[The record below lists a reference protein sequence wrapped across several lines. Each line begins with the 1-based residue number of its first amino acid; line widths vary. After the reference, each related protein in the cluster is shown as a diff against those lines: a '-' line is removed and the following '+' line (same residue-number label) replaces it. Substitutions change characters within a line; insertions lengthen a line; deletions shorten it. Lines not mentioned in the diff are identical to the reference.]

1 MAGSSVVSVRVPRWA
16 KRVLDE
22 RGVEYQRI
30 IREVLIALAE
40 SASGAARER
49 LLEAFRIADQ
59 AAGEEEMSIEEI
71 VEATRGCGGCR
82 S

>member
-1 MAGSSVVSVRVPRWA
+1 MPGSSVVSVRVPKWA

-40 SASGAARER
+40 SASGAVRER

-71 VEATRGCGGCR
+71 VEATRGCGRCR
-82 S
+82 N

>member
-1 MAGSSVVSVRVPRWA
+1 MPGSSVVSIRVPGWA

-22 RGVEYQRI
+22 SGVEYQRI
-30 IREVLIALAE
+30 LREVLVALAE

-49 LLEAFRIADQ
+49 LVEAFKLADQ

-71 VEATRGCGGCR
+71 VEATRGCGRCR
-82 S
+82 N

>member
-1 MAGSSVVSVRVPRWA
+1 M
-16 KRVLDE
+16 LDE

-59 AAGEEEMSIEEI
+59 AAGEEEMSIDEI
-71 VEATRGCGGCR
+71 AEATRGCGRCR
-82 S
+82 N